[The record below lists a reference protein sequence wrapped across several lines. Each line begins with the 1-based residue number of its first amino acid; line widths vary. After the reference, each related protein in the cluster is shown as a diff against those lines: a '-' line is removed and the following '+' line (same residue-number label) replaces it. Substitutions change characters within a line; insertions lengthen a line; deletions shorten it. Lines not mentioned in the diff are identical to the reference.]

1 MNFLT
6 KLFIVLHVVL
16 SLLLTAGLIV
26 FVNRVEE
33 FNKTIAGL
41 NTQVSSAQRA
51 EQEAR
56 AGEAIEKSRALAVRD
71 QADDEL
77 GRMRQ
82 LLNTSEASLQ
92 KAQVDTAQARQDL
105 ATTNA
110 QLQAATSATKVA
122 QETNKL
128 LQEQL
133 GEIRTTGDKLQQ
145 QNTELLTANSDLT
158 SRLQT
163 SLRANR
169 DKDEQI
175 ETLQT
180 QIADAAATG
189 GRPAPAA
196 ADDAGTP
203 SPVASS
209 EVAINGVI
217 RDVRNIGGI
226 QYGTISVGSKDQV
239 VKGMVYNVIERE
251 GEGDFLGYLTVDRVE
266 ERQASGRLDG
276 PRVADIK
283 AGNEVRTQL

>member
-1 MNFLT
+1 LNFLT

-196 ADDAGTP
+196 AADAGTP

-239 VKGMVYNVIERE
+239 VKGMVFNVIERE